1 MIKVKYIYF
10 IVMVVLA
17 FTASKSLAQN
27 MMENKI
33 EIQDSRY

>member
-1 MIKVKYIYF
+1 MKYICF

-27 MMENKI
+27 ILIKVKI
-33 EIQDSRY
+33 NER